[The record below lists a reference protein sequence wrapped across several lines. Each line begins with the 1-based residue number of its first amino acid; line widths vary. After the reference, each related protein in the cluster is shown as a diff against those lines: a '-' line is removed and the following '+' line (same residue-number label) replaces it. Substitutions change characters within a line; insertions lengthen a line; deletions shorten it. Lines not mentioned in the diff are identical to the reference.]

1 MLMIMR
7 ISRNLE
13 HNQVGF
19 EVKHSEMEL
28 HLTKLNTAENVLLC
42 VIRNWVASVNENE
55 DPRPF
60 LGRAFDA
67 AGILDGAPM
76 FDELMLLTASTAFRG
91 MDIRCEK
98 CKVVGAGEK
107 DILSVVS
114 FFQSARVHWG
124 YNRLLSW
131 LPATSA
137 RRAFP
142 LARNLSNTM
151 SNVGLYVELRNEYL
165 EFEVIR
171 GQLEARPSVGLPI
184 SKTFQ

>member
-1 MLMIMR
+1 
-7 ISRNLE
+7 
-13 HNQVGF
+13 
-19 EVKHSEMEL
+19 
-28 HLTKLNTAENVLLC
+28 
-42 VIRNWVASVNENE
+42 
-55 DPRPF
+55 
-60 LGRAFDA
+60 
-67 AGILDGAPM
+67 M

-98 CKVVGAGEK
+98 CEVVGAGEK

-137 RRAFP
+137 RKAFP

-165 EFEVIR
+165 EFDVIR
-171 GQLEARPSVGLPI
+171 GQLEARPSVGVPI

>member
-1 MLMIMR
+1 M
-7 ISRNLE
+7 
-13 HNQVGF
+13 
-19 EVKHSEMEL
+19 KHSEMEL
-28 HLTKLNTAENVLLC
+28 HLNKLNTAENVLLC

-76 FDELMLLTASTAFRG
+76 FDELMLLTASTGLRS
-91 MDIRCEK
+91 MDIRCQK
-98 CKVVGAGEK
+98 CEVLGTGEK
-107 DILSVVS
+107 DILSVIS

-137 RRAFP
+137 RKAFP
-142 LARNLSNTM
+142 LARGLSNTM
-151 SNVGLYVELRNEYL
+151 SDAGLCVELRNEYL
-165 EFEVIR
+165 EFDVII
-171 GQLEARPSVGLPI
+171 GQLEASPSPGIPI
-184 SKTFQ
+184 SKTLQ